1 MLLVSDFFQAYSP
14 WTIAQHCRLLRG
26 LCVFD
31 TSLDCR
37 QSIVNY
43 LLKDNA
49 SLRKSSLSASMSIV
63 PASCKSCSKRLG
75 SHFILFVRLC
85 SLDTQLEDVHNL
97 WRLVELLA
105 LAVQL

>member
-1 MLLVSDFFQAYSP
+1 MVKTMPHPA
-14 WTIAQHCRLLRG
+14 
-26 LCVFD
+26 
-31 TSLDCR
+31 
-37 QSIVNY
+37 
-43 LLKDNA
+43 NA
-49 SLRKSSLSASMSIV
+49 LEQTLFERASMSIV
-63 PASCKSCSKRLG
+63 SASCKSCSKRLG